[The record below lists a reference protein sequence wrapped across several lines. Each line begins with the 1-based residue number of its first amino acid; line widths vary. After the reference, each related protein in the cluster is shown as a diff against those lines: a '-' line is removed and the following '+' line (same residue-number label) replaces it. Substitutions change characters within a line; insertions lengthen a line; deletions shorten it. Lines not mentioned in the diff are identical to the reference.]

1 VAGDEADPSKCGTYS
16 TVQYSRTVRV
26 VIGVLTIIVFNLH
39 RSYYCLN
46 LIMIRNLKFK
56 YK

>member
-1 VAGDEADPSKCGTYS
+1 VAGDEADPSKCGTDS

-46 LIMIRNLKFK
+46 LIMIQNLKFK